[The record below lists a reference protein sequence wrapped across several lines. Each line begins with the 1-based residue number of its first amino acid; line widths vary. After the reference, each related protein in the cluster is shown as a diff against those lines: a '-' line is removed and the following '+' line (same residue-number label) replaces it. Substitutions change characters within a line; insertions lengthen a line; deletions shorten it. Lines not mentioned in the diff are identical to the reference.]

1 MTVYKKTMQKYE
13 EKTKETCQN
22 GKKISQNGKIC
33 GNDKPKRPFY
43 HLKYK
48 KPQKKRT
55 PTFHTKWRCRGSTFI
70 SYERYFYIFAMM
82 PLVSSRN
89 LTMMPTSLPS
99 GTWSLI

>member
-1 MTVYKKTMQKYE
+1 MQKYE

-48 KPQKKRT
+48 KPQKNAPRHST
-55 PTFHTKWRCRGSTFI
+55 RNGDAGVPHLLAMRG
-70 SYERYFYIFAMM
+70 IF
-82 PLVSSRN
+82 
-89 LTMMPTSLPS
+89 TSLQ
-99 GTWSLI
+99 

>member
-1 MTVYKKTMQKYE
+1 MTVYKKRCKNKRKKRKKLD
-13 EKTKETCQN
+13 KTE
-22 GKKISQNGKIC
+22 KKISQNGKIC

-48 KPQKKRT
+48 QPQKKT
-55 PTFHTKWRCRGSTFI
+55 HPDIPHEMEMPGSTFI

-89 LTMMPTSLPS
+89 LTMMLTSLPS
-99 GTWSLI
+99 GT